1 MQSNLPTETMEQFM
15 YTYLVQKY
23 GLKSLIVEWAT
34 SIINSVKA
42 LMNVDHEVNLFA
54 KVLKNE
60 CDEDFRLIQIHVAQ
74 TTLNLLRQV
83 MREKYPLKSESDI
96 SKQITRLTKNQAS
109 MSMEEAVW
117 KRVLQKMY
125 DRQDFGH
132 LYAKI

>member
-1 MQSNLPTETMEQFM
+1 MEQFM